1 MEFKFV
7 AATSVRAVVSCKSV
21 LTQVDREYPTALKK
35 YGVKKVFLFA
45 ECCPLSSIDRLR
57 HARRGMATWGL
68 VLYYEGKDKIGTVTD
83 ENMYIDFGRR
93 LIKSSTQ

>member
-1 MEFKFV
+1 
-7 AATSVRAVVSCKSV
+7 VVSCKSV

-57 HARRGMATWGL
+57 HAAKRYGYMGVW

-93 LIKSSTQ
+93 LIKSVTQ